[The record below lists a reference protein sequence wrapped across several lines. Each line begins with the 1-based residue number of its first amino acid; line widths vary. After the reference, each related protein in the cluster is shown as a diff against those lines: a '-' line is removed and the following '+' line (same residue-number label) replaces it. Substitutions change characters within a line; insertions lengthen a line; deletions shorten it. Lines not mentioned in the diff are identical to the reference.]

1 MDSKKRLTVLAVDL
15 DYTLIDTDMI
25 YYGLKQL
32 LVKKPYLLLILF
44 FTYLIKGKTYAKKYL
59 YENTIF
65 NIKNIPFNS
74 SLIKYINNQKN
85 NYDHIILISGSYYK
99 YVQKIAEHVK
109 IFDSFAGTNNKLNMI
124 SSSKVTYILEKF
136 NNPIFDYIGDSR
148 KDIPIWELSRNILV
162 VDHGKITKYIAH
174 LNYKIVSKRN

>member
-1 MDSKKRLTVLAVDL
+1 
-15 DYTLIDTDMI
+15 
-25 YYGLKQL
+25 
-32 LVKKPYLLLILF
+32 
-44 FTYLIKGKTYAKKYL
+44 
-59 YENTIF
+59 
-65 NIKNIPFNS
+65 
-74 SLIKYINNQKN
+74 
-85 NYDHIILISGSYYK
+85 
-99 YVQKIAEHVK
+99 
-109 IFDSFAGTNNKLNMI
+109 MI